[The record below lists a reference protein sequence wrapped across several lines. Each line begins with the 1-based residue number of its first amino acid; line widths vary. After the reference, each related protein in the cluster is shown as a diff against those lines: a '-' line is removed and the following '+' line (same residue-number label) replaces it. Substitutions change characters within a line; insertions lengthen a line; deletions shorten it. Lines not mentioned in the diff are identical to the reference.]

1 MTPTFA
7 HDRYEIVTILGRG
20 GMGVVYLARDL
31 QLERLVALKVVES
44 DVLDGEARR
53 RLESEAR
60 AVASIRHPN
69 VATVYE
75 VGQTADGLPFI
86 SMEYCEGATLAQVSR
101 EMVVE
106 RVRLLSIARQIAS
119 GLEAAHRAGLVHGDI
134 KSANI
139 ILQPDGGI
147 KILDFGLARRYDLRT
162 SQDETTRM
170 SNAAGFAGTLAYSS
184 PEQLTARAVD
194 HRSDLFSAGV
204 VLYELSTGRL
214 PFDHAS
220 PLMMMEQIRD
230 GEPARFEPRDRAL
243 PEEFAAIIGR
253 LLQKD
258 PARRIQSSAALLEA
272 LAAVPDSPSGRKV
285 SRSSAKLGR
294 TSRRRYAPLFGTLA
308 AVLAIVVLSMTMIE
322 RRGGPAAEPLRPIRS
337 LAVLPFHTISSTE
350 EDEFLSVGLADALA
364 TRLQQMPELLVRPT
378 SSTLGFRQKLV
389 DAQKAGRQLEVDGV
403 LEGRI
408 IAAGSTLRV
417 NLQLIDSRTG
427 YGIWAESVDGRRD
440 DLLQLMDQ
448 ISSRAA
454 IALSRRLA
462 LEQKGIRSLP
472 RSSDPQAYE
481 LYLKS
486 RALTGSHL
494 PAQSRQQVEMLRR
507 ALSIDN
513 EFAAAHADLAI
524 ALSLR
529 RARGFVDDDDGA
541 DAEWHARQAVRLDP
555 NLPEAHL
562 ALGRT
567 LARDPERYR
576 ESVRE
581 SLAALRLNP
590 HDPHALYTMV
600 TYFVATGEI
609 DKARCV
615 GDVFVSI
622 DPSSNDAR
630 TRGYWNVNAVDPEGS
645 LTLSSLALATK
656 ETELAGYDIRALS
669 HLALGNYAAARSD
682 QRRAAALVPDH
693 YIGKSL
699 AALIAATAGDR
710 NRVGLELGRMQHD
723 LERNHWAAL
732 RAALAYARLGDRAA
746 AIEWTR
752 RAAALGNQSWFF
764 LNRHPWMAPLQE
776 EPEFQQ
782 IVTRMKTNLDDVR
795 DDILGVYGLI
805 CTEPALQPNR

>member
-7 HDRYEIVTILGRG
+7 HDRFEIVRILGRG
-20 GMGVVYLARDL
+20 GMGVVYLARDR
-31 QLERLVALKVVES
+31 QLDRLVALKVVEGAE
-44 DVLDGEARR
+44 LDGEARR
-53 RLESEAR
+53 RLQSEAR

-86 SMEYCEGATLAQVSR
+86 AMEYCEGPTLAQVSR
-101 EMVVE
+101 EVVKSD
-106 RVRLLSIARQIAS
+106 RLLAIARQIAS
-119 GLEAAHRAGLVHGDI
+119 GLAAAHQAGLLHGDI
-134 KSANI
+134 KSANM

-147 KILDFGLARRYDLRT
+147 KILDFGLARRFGHRS
-162 SQDETTRM
+162 SQHETTRM
-170 SNAAGFAGTLAYSS
+170 SAGAGFVGTLAYSS
-184 PEQLTARAVD
+184 PEQLTAGTVD
-194 HRSDLFSAGV
+194 HRSDLFSVGV
-204 VLYELSTGRL
+204 VLYELSSGRL
-214 PFDHAS
+214 PFDHIS
-220 PLMMMEQIRD
+220 PLLMMEQIRD
-230 GEPARFEPRDRAL
+230 AEPAPFEPRDQTL
-243 PEEFAAIIGR
+243 PDEFAQILGR

-258 PARRIQSSAALLEA
+258 PADRIQSSVALVEA
-272 LAAVPDSPSGRKV
+272 LAAVPETPSERKV
-285 SRSSAKLGR
+285 SRRSGNLGR
-294 TSRRRYAPLFGTLA
+294 TSRQRHSSLLAVLA
-308 AVLAIVVLSMTMIE
+308 AVLAIVIVSLTMID
-322 RRGGPAAEPLRPIRS
+322 RRDETITAAEPLSPIRS
-337 LAVLPFHTISSTE
+337 LAVLPFETISSTE
-350 EDEFLSVGLADALA
+350 DDDFLSVGLADALA

-389 DAQKAGRQLEVDGV
+389 SAQKAGRQLEVDAV

-408 IAAGSTLRV
+408 IAAGSALRV
-417 NLQLIDSRTG
+417 NLQLTDSRSG
-427 YGIWAESVDGRRD
+427 YGIWAESVDGQRD

-454 IALSRRLA
+454 VALSRRLA
-462 LEQKGIRSLP
+462 LEQKGARSLP
-472 RSSDPQAYE
+472 RSADPQAYE
-481 LYLKS
+481 LYLKA
-486 RALTGSHL
+486 RALTGSLL
-494 PAQSRQQVEMLRR
+494 PAESRQQIELLQKAV
-507 ALSIDN
+507 AIDGD
-513 EFAAAHADLAI
+513 FAAAHADLAI

-529 RARGFVDDDDGA
+529 RARGFVDEAA

-555 NLPEAHL
+555 NLPEAHQ

-567 LARDPERYR
+567 LAPDPERYR

-590 HDPHALYTMV
+590 HDPNALYSMV
-600 TYFVATGEI
+600 SYFVASGEI

-645 LTLSSLALATK
+645 LAISSLALAVR

-669 HLALGNYAAARSD
+669 HLALGNLAAARAD
-682 QRRAAALVPDH
+682 QRRASELVPDH

-699 AALIAATAGDR
+699 AALIAAAAGDR
-710 NRVGLELGRMQHD
+710 STVELELGRMHHD

-764 LNRHPWMAPLQE
+764 LVRHPWMAPLQS

-782 IVTRMKTNLDDVR
+782 IVTRIKGNLDDVR
-795 DDILGVYGLI
+795 DDILGVYSLI
-805 CTEPALQPNR
+805 CADPPSQRR